1 MTRIDPAEHSR
12 AARNFA
18 IEAAR
23 MAFNTRATNV
33 VLLDVSRISPVTD
46 YFIIA
51 TGTSARQMR
60 SVCEEI
66 TELGGPSGFT
76 PLSTSGTD
84 GEHWMLVDFVDVVVH
99 VFSQEARQYYDLEAL
114 WGDAVKIDW
123 QQATAGATGGTA
135 PADQSPSSAPTRPDH
150 AQR

>member
-1 MTRIDPAEHSR
+1 MTQTDPAQRS
-12 AARNFA
+12 AVARHFA

-23 MAFNTRATNV
+23 MAANTRATSV

-51 TGTSARQMR
+51 TGSSARQMR
-60 SVCEEI
+60 TVCEDVA
-66 TELGGPSGFT
+66 ELGKSSSFP

-84 GEHWMLVDFVDVVVH
+84 GEHWMLVDFVDVVIH

-123 QQATAGATGGTA
+123 QAQA
-135 PADQSPSSAPTRPDH
+135 DH